1 MSSLRSS
8 KISQL
13 GGVGVLGAYLLLQAW
28 WLTSMSPDDTS
39 DEAFVYLLLG
49 APIAFAI
56 GWFGVPVLVDR
67 LKPRRSKHPRSSARR
82 RSRREPGSST
92 HD

>member
-1 MSSLRSS
+1 MASFRSS

-13 GGVGVLGAYLLLQAW
+13 GGVGVLGAYLLAQAW

-39 DEAFVYLLLG
+39 DDAFLYLLLG

-56 GWFGVPVLVDR
+56 GWYGVPFVVDR
-67 LKPRRSKHPRSSARR
+67 LKPRKSRHPRTQARR
-82 RSRREPGSST
+82 RRSST
-92 HD
+92 ASKTPD